1 MKLLNITIVFALINI
16 AVSMAQSPNGINY
29 QGVARSLDGTP
40 ISDKEISLK
49 LTILNGSADGEVLYS
64 EIHEIKTNRFGL
76 FTLIIGDGGIAPPSN
91 GLAFIDWSSGTKWL
105 QVELDENGGRNFGL
119 MGTMQFMSVPY
130 ALYAERS
137 GSTYQA
143 GSGIDIT
150 NNVISNVGDNDTM
163 NELITNIVLTP
174 DNKLQVTEASTT
186 TEVDLSSLAS
196 PPQDLQSVLA
206 TGNNAG
212 GVKIENLG
220 VPTTASDATTKQ
232 YVDNLD
238 ALDTD
243 KSPTNELQTLG
254 QVLTQGNDAGGVKI
268 TNVGTPTNGLDATTK
283 TYVDQADN
291 ALSARISNHYGFK
304 VSYNHT
310 HTAPT
315 TQVVTIVSEDFD
327 DFGVI
332 VGNQFV
338 TPEDG
343 TYQFTVSGISP
354 IGGIPMQI
362 RINRLSGPAELI
374 EVKRQIGF
382 PSASI
387 PNYVDGTI
395 VKLSV
400 GETVELVVNSSL
412 TNEIVTGTFFGNKL

>member
-1 MKLLNITIVFALINI
+1 MKQLNITLAFALINI
-16 AVSMAQSPNGINY
+16 AVLVAQSPNGINY
-29 QGVARSLDGTP
+29 QGVGRSLDGAP
-40 ISDKEISLK
+40 ISNHEISLK
-49 LTILNGSADGEVLYS
+49 LSILDGSTEGEVLYS
-64 EIHEIKTNRFGL
+64 EIHEIRTNRFGL

-91 GLAFIDWSSGTKWL
+91 GLAFIDWSSGKKWL
-105 QVELDENGGRNFGL
+105 QVELDENGGRNFRL

-143 GSGIDIT
+143 GLGIDIT
-150 NNVISNVGDNDTM
+150 DNVISNVGDNNVM
-163 NELITNIVLTP
+163 NELITNIALTS
-174 DNKLQVTEASTT
+174 DNRLQVTEASTT
-186 TEVDLSSLAS
+186 TEVDLSSLAA
-196 PPQDLQSVLA
+196 PPQDLQSVLV

-212 GVKIENLG
+212 GLRIENLG
-220 VPTTASDATTKQ
+220 LPTTASDATTKQ
-232 YVDNLD
+232 YVDDLD
-238 ALDTD
+238 ALDGD
-243 KSPTNELQTLG
+243 KSPTNEIQTLT
-254 QVLTQGNDAGGVKI
+254 QVLTEGNDAGGVKLS
-268 TNVGTPTNGLDATTK
+268 NLGTPTNGLDATTK
-283 TYVDQADN
+283 NYVDQADN
-291 ALSARISNHYGFK
+291 ALSGRIANHYGFK

-310 HTAPT
+310 HTAPI

-395 VKLSV
+395 VKLNV
-400 GETVELVVNSSL
+400 GETVELVVSSIL